1 MNFNKIF
8 ALSLRHVYLIKGS
21 FPRILD
27 LIYWPTI
34 QIFLWGFISKFFT
47 LNSSYFENTVGIILS
62 AAILYDFLFRSSIS
76 YNMMFLEEIWS
87 RNFTNLFIAPIKIS
101 EIITALTITAIFR
114 TLIGLI
120 PAALLAIPLFGV
132 SIFKI
137 GIPLILLLIT
147 LYIFGVTLGLLVTS
161 GLIRFGP
168 SFENIAWA
176 SLFFLAPLGCIY
188 YPIDILPEWLR
199 IIAKLLPL
207 VHIFEEMRNIL
218 IHDILSYYQIFKAII
233 ISLIYFIF
241 GIVIFYLS
249 YKGAKNRGT
258 LINMGE

>member
-1 MNFNKIF
+1 MNWNKIF
-8 ALSLRHVYLIKGS
+8 ALSLRHIYLIKGS

-47 LNSSYFENTVGIILS
+47 LNSSFYENTVGIILS

-87 RNFTNLFIAPIKIS
+87 RNFTNLFIAPIKLS
-101 EIITALTITAIFR
+101 EIIAALTFTAIFR
-114 TLIGLI
+114 TMIGLV
-120 PAALLAIPLFGV
+120 PAALLAIPFFGV
-132 SIFKI
+132 SILKI
-137 GIPLILLLIT
+137 GTPLIFLLIT

-188 YPIDILPEWLR
+188 YPIEILPGWLQ

-218 IHDILSYYQIFKAII
+218 VYDIVNYSQIFKAIFISFLYFVVGI
-233 ISLIYFIF
+233 IT
-241 GIVIFYLS
+241 FYLS
-249 YKGAKNRGT
+249 YSGAKNRGT
-258 LINMGE
+258 LLNMGE

>member
-1 MNFNKIF
+1 MNWSKIIG
-8 ALSLRHVYLIKGS
+8 LSLRHVYLIKGS

-47 LNSSYFENTVGIILS
+47 LSSSYYNNTVGIILS

-87 RNFTNLFIAPIKIS
+87 RNFTNLFIAPIKLS
-101 EIITALTITAIFR
+101 EIIAALTFTAIFR

-120 PAALLAIPLFGV
+120 PASLIAIPLFGV
-132 SIFKI
+132 SIFAI
-137 GIPLILLLIT
+137 GLPLVFLLIT

-188 YPIDILPEWLR
+188 YPIEILPEWLQ
-199 IIAKLLPL
+199 IISKLLPL

-218 IHDILSYYQIFKAII
+218 IYDSVSYIQIFKAAL
-233 ISLIYFIF
+233 ISFMYFIF
-241 GIVIFYLS
+241 GVIIFYLS
-249 YKGAKNRGT
+249 YEGAKNRGT

>member
-1 MNFNKIF
+1 MRWHKIY
-8 ALSLRHVYLIKGS
+8 ALSLRHIYLIKSS

-27 LIYWPTI
+27 LIYWPSI

-47 LNSSYFENTVGIILS
+47 ASSAYYNNTVGVILT

-87 RNFTNLFIAPIKIS
+87 RNFTNLFIAPIKIN
-101 EIITALTITAIFR
+101 EIIAALTLTAIIR
-114 TLIGLI
+114 TLIGLV
-120 PAALLAIPLFGV
+120 PAAFLAIPLFGV
-132 SIFKI
+132 SIFEI
-137 GIPLILLLIT
+137 GPPLLFLLLS
-147 LYIFGVTLGLLVTS
+147 LYIFGITLGLLVTS

-188 YPIDILPEWLR
+188 YPIDILPEWLQF
-199 IIAKLLPL
+199 ISKLLPL

-218 IHDILSYYQIFKAII
+218 IYDIINYFQILKAILISFVYFVIGI
-233 ISLIYFIF
+233 I
-241 GIVIFYLS
+241 VFYLS
-249 YKGAKNRGT
+249 YNGAKNRGT

>member
-1 MNFNKIF
+1 MNWNKIF
-8 ALSLRHVYLIKGS
+8 ALSLRHIYLIKGS

-47 LNSSYFENTVGIILS
+47 LNSSFYENTVGIILS

-87 RNFTNLFIAPIKIS
+87 RNFTNLFIAPIKLS
-101 EIITALTITAIFR
+101 EIIAALTFTAIFR
-114 TLIGLI
+114 TMIGLV
-120 PAALLAIPLFGV
+120 PAALLAIPFFGV
-132 SIFKI
+132 SILKI
-137 GIPLILLLIT
+137 GAPLIFLLIT

-161 GLIRFGP
+161 GLVRFGP

-188 YPIDILPEWLR
+188 YPIEILPEWLQ

-218 IHDILSYYQIFKAII
+218 IYDIVSYKQIFKAIF
-233 ISLIYFIF
+233 ISFLYFAV
-241 GIVIFYLS
+241 GVTTFYLS
-249 YKGAKNRGT
+249 YSGARNRGT
-258 LINMGE
+258 LINIGE

>member
-1 MNFNKIF
+1 MSWNKIF
-8 ALSLRHVYLIKGS
+8 ALSLRHIYLIKGS

-47 LNSSYFENTVGIILS
+47 ISSSYYNNTVGIILS

-87 RNFTNLFIAPIKIS
+87 RNFTNLFTAPIKLN
-101 EIITALTITAIFR
+101 EIIAALTFTAIFR
-114 TLIGLI
+114 TLIGLV
-120 PAALLAIPLFGV
+120 PASIIAIPLFGI

-137 GIPLILLLIT
+137 GTPLIFLLLT

-161 GLIRFGP
+161 GLLRFGP

-188 YPIDILPEWLR
+188 YPIEILPGWLQ
-199 IIAKLLPL
+199 IISKLLPL
-207 VHIFEEMRNIL
+207 VYIFEEMRNIL
-218 IHDILSYYQIFKAII
+218 IYDMVNYFEIVRAMLISILY
-233 ISLIYFIF
+233 LVF
-241 GIVIFYLS
+241 GIIMFHWS
-249 YKGAKNRGT
+249 YSGAKSRGT

>member
-1 MNFNKIF
+1 MNLNKIF

-27 LIYWPTI
+27 LIYWPTV

-101 EIITALTITAIFR
+101 EIIAALTFTAIFR
-114 TLIGLI
+114 TLIGLV
-120 PAALLAIPLFGV
+120 PAVLLAIPLFGV

-161 GLIRFGP
+161 GLVRFGP

-188 YPIDILPEWLR
+188 YPIEILPVWLQS
-199 IIAKLLPL
+199 IAKLLPL

-218 IHDILSYYQIFKAII
+218 IYDSINYLHILKAIF
-233 ISLIYFIF
+233 ISFLYFIF
-241 GIVIFYLS
+241 GILIFYLS
-249 YKGAKNRGT
+249 YIGAKNRGT

>member
-1 MNFNKIF
+1 MRFNQIY
-8 ALSLRHVYLIKGS
+8 ALSLRHIYLISGS
-21 FPRILD
+21 LPRIID
-27 LIYWPTI
+27 LVYWPSV

-47 LNSSYFENTVGIILS
+47 LNSEYYSNTVGIILT
-62 AAILYDFLFRSSIS
+62 AAILYDFLFRASIS

-101 EIITALTITAIFR
+101 EIITSLTLTAILR
-114 TLIGLI
+114 TLIGLV
-120 PAALLAIPLFGV
+120 PAAILAIPLFGV
-132 SIFKI
+132 SVFKL
-137 GIPLILLLIT
+137 GLPLFFLLLG

-161 GLIRFGP
+161 GLLRYGP

-188 YPIDILPEWLR
+188 YPVEILPESLQVV
-199 IIAKLLPL
+199 AKILPL

-218 IHDILSYYQIFKAII
+218 INSSVNWFEIFKSIL
-233 ISLIYFIF
+233 ISLVYFVG
-241 GIVIFYLS
+241 GITIFYMS
-249 YKGAKNRGT
+249 YFGAKEKGT

>member
-1 MNFNKIF
+1 MNWNKIY
-8 ALSLRHVYLIKGS
+8 ALSLRHIYLIKGS

-47 LNSSYFENTVGIILS
+47 LSSTYYENTVGVILS

-101 EIITALTITAIFR
+101 EIIAALTFTAIFR
-114 TLIGLI
+114 TLIGLV
-120 PAALLAIPLFGV
+120 PAALLAIPFFGV
-132 SIFKI
+132 SILKI
-137 GIPLILLLIT
+137 GTPLIFLLIT

-161 GLIRFGP
+161 GLVRFGP

-188 YPIDILPEWLR
+188 YPVEILPSWLQL
-199 IIAKLLPL
+199 IAKFLPL

-218 IHDILSYYQIFKAII
+218 IHDTVNYYQILKAIF
-233 ISLIYFIF
+233 ISFIYFVI
-241 GIVIFYLS
+241 GIAVFYLS
-249 YKGAKNRGT
+249 YNGAKNRGT

>member
-1 MNFNKIF
+1 MSWNKIF
-8 ALSLRHVYLIKGS
+8 ALSLRHIYLIKGS

-47 LNSSYFENTVGIILS
+47 LNSTLYENTVGVILS

-87 RNFTNLFIAPIKIS
+87 RNFTNLFIAPIKLS
-101 EIITALTITAIFR
+101 EIIAALTFTAIFR
-114 TLIGLI
+114 TLIGLF
-120 PAALLAIPLFGV
+120 PAALLAIPFFGV

-137 GIPLILLLIT
+137 GAPLILLLIT

-161 GLIRFGP
+161 GLVRFGP

-188 YPIDILPEWLR
+188 YPLEILPNWLQV
-199 IIAKLLPL
+199 IAILLPL

-218 IHDILSYYQIFKAII
+218 IYDIISYNQILKAIF
-233 ISLIYFIF
+233 ISFVYFMI
-241 GIVIFYLS
+241 GVIVFYLS
-249 YKGAKNRGT
+249 YSGAKSRGT

>member
-1 MNFNKIF
+1 MNFSKIY
-8 ALSLRHVYLIKGS
+8 ALGLRHIYLIS
-21 FPRILD
+21 NSLPRIID
-27 LIYWPTI
+27 LIYWPTV

-47 LNSSYFENTVGIILS
+47 LSSEYYSNTVGIILT
-62 AAILYDFLFRSSIS
+62 AAILYDFLFRVSIS
-76 YNMMFLEEIWS
+76 FNMMFLEEIWS

-101 EIITALTITAIFR
+101 EIITALTLTAIFR

-120 PAALLAIPLFGV
+120 PASLIAIPLFDV

-137 GIPLILLLIT
+137 GFPLIFLLTT

-161 GLIRFGP
+161 GLVRFGP

-188 YPIDILPEWLR
+188 YPIEILPYWLQ

-218 IHDILSYYQIFKAII
+218 IYDIIDIYQILKATLISFIYFVLGII
-233 ISLIYFIF
+233 I
-241 GIVIFYLS
+241 FYWS
-249 YKGAKNRGT
+249 YSGAKDRGT
-258 LINMGE
+258 LINIGE

>member
-1 MNFNKIF
+1 MNWHKVYG
-8 ALSLRHVYLIKGS
+8 LSLRHFYLIKSS

-27 LIYWPTI
+27 LIYWPSI

-47 LNSSYFENTVGIILS
+47 LSSSYYNNTVGVILS

-87 RNFTNLFIAPIKIS
+87 RNFTNLFISPIKIK
-101 EIITALTITAIFR
+101 EIIAALTLTAIFR
-114 TLIGLI
+114 TLIGTV

-132 SIFKI
+132 SVFKI
-137 GIPLILLLIT
+137 GFPLIVLLLS

-188 YPIDILPEWLR
+188 YPIDILPEWLQ
-199 IIAKLLPL
+199 IIAILLPL

-218 IHDILSYYQIFKAII
+218 INNIISYNQIILAII
-233 ISLIYFIF
+233 ISFLYFIMA
-241 GIVIFYLS
+241 IKVFYIS
-249 YKGAKNRGT
+249 YNGAKDRGT
-258 LINMGE
+258 LINIGE

>member
-1 MNFNKIF
+1 MNWNKIF
-8 ALSLRHVYLIKGS
+8 GLSLRHIYLIKGS

-27 LIYWPTI
+27 LIYWPSI

-47 LNSSYFENTVGIILS
+47 LNSTYYNDTVGIILT

-87 RNFTNLFIAPIKIS
+87 RNFTNLFIAPIKLK
-101 EIITALTITAIFR
+101 EIICALTLTAIIR
-114 TLIGLI
+114 TLIGMVPAVLI
-120 PAALLAIPLFGV
+120 AIPLFGV
-132 SIFKI
+132 SIFEL
-137 GIPLILLLIT
+137 GIPLLLLLIS

-188 YPIDILPEWLR
+188 YPIEILPQWLQM
-199 IIAKLLPL
+199 IAKFLPL

-218 IHDILSYYQIFKAII
+218 INNLINYNQLFIAFF
-233 ISLIYFIF
+233 ISFAYFIG
-241 GIVIFYLS
+241 GIIVFYLS
-249 YKGAKNRGT
+249 YFGARVRGT

>member
-1 MNFNKIF
+1 MNLNKIF

-47 LNSSYFENTVGIILS
+47 MSSSYFENTVGIILS

-101 EIITALTITAIFR
+101 EIIAALTFTAIFR
-114 TLIGLI
+114 TLIGLV

-137 GIPLILLLIT
+137 GFPLIFLLIA

-161 GLIRFGP
+161 GLLRFGP

-188 YPIDILPEWLR
+188 YPIEILPNLLQT
-199 IIAKLLPL
+199 ITKFLPL
-207 VHIFEEMRNIL
+207 VYIFEEMRNIL
-218 IHDILSYYQIFKAII
+218 INDIINYQEIYKSILITFLYFILS
-233 ISLIYFIF
+233 IS
-241 GIVIFYLS
+241 IFYLS
-249 YKGAKNRGT
+249 YNGAKNRGT